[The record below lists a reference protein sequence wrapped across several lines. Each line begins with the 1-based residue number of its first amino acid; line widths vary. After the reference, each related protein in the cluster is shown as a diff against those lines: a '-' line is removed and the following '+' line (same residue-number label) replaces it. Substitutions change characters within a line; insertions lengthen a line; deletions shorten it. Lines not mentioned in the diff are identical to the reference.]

1 VIPPSNTSRPKIRPK
16 SRAALML
23 AFALCLASTG
33 CKSYWVEATIENK
46 TGQTVRELE
55 VDYPTASFGTNSLTA
70 GTAMHYRFQIRGTG
84 PVKVDYIAADG
95 KPSHNQGLTLVERQ
109 HGQLTV
115 RLLPLGKVEF
125 VTNLQPA
132 S

>member
-1 VIPPSNTSRPKIRPK
+1 MIPRLSTIRTK
-16 SRAALML
+16 SRATLL
-23 AFALCLASTG
+23 ATFALCLACAG
-33 CKSYWVEATIENK
+33 CKSYWIDATVENN
-46 TGQTVRELE
+46 TGQAIRELE
-55 VDYPTASFGTNSLTA
+55 VDYPTASFGTNSLAA
-70 GTAMHYRFQIRGTG
+70 GKAMHYRFQIRGSG
-84 PVKVDYIAADG
+84 PLKVDYISPDG
-95 KPSHNQGLTLVERQ
+95 KPSHNQGLSLVERQ